1 MDYLF
6 FASCSKGVED
16 LLQSELEHLGLPGL
30 SIGNGGVH
38 FSGSLEGAYRACLW
52 SRLASRILLKLA
64 EFTVA
69 DEDQLYN
76 AIQHIDWSEHMAV
89 SDSFAID
96 CFSSHS
102 QISNSHYATLRIKD
116 AIVDQFKEKTGI
128 RPDVVRERPSIRV
141 NVYITEQKVITY
153 LDLSG
158 EALHRRGYR
167 QRGGIAPLRETLAA
181 AILYRAKWRDF
192 ARRGDPLFDPMCGSA
207 TLLIEAAMMTAD
219 MAPGLLRDYYGFMGW
234 QQFDEKQWQVII
246 QQAKDGL
253 DERIEQLPT
262 IIGCDYSA
270 SILAIAQQNIQAAG
284 LSAKIKLE
292 QMDTTTAMPAMVSSN
307 GLIITNPPYGKRLG
321 QVQPLRTLYLR
332 LGKMLKQA
340 FPGWTAVIFTSEE
353 SLAKNISLRS
363 FHKNS
368 LYNGAIKCTLYQYH
382 LNTIEHGCEAE
393 PGQIKTGQ
401 IENGQIEN
409 GQIKNNGRVKNK
421 GSEQPL
427 AANKVQTPVKVL
439 PPEINEHALM
449 YVNRLKKNAKHI
461 KKWAHKNSVSCYRVY
476 DADIPQYA
484 VAIDIYEDWVHIQ
497 EYEAPK
503 TVDQAK
509 AGKRLNDII
518 DVTAQVLGIAQEKV
532 VLKVRKKQSGR
543 QQYTKQDNKG
553 RMITVHESDLL
564 FRVNLYDYL
573 DTGLFLDHRLT
584 RQIIYR
590 LAKAKN
596 VLNLFAYTG
605 SASVYAAAGGAKTTT
620 TVDMSNTYLQWAE
633 DNFRCNHLSGKK
645 HRFIRADCMQ
655 WLWDAKRAGEVFD
668 LIFLDPP
675 TFSNSTK
682 MQQAFDIRRD
692 HVSLL
697 KQVMGLLSHNGQLIF
712 STNARKFTL
721 DKTLQDEFAVREITA
736 LTLTEDFRRRSL
748 HQCWCL
754 AHQEEQVEAALFKL

>member
-1 MDYLF
+1 
-6 FASCSKGVED
+6 
-16 LLQSELEHLGLPGL
+16 
-30 SIGNGGVH
+30 
-38 FSGSLEGAYRACLW
+38 
-52 SRLASRILLKLA
+52 
-64 EFTVA
+64 
-69 DEDQLYN
+69 
-76 AIQHIDWSEHMAV
+76 
-89 SDSFAID
+89 
-96 CFSSHS
+96 
-102 QISNSHYATLRIKD
+102 
-116 AIVDQFKEKTGI
+116 
-128 RPDVVRERPSIRV
+128 
-141 NVYITEQKVITY
+141 
-153 LDLSG
+153 
-158 EALHRRGYR
+158 
-167 QRGGIAPLRETLAA
+167 
-181 AILYRAKWRDF
+181 
-192 ARRGDPLFDPMCGSA
+192 
-207 TLLIEAAMMTAD
+207 
-219 MAPGLLRDYYGFMGW
+219 
-234 QQFDEKQWQVII
+234 
-246 QQAKDGL
+246 
-253 DERIEQLPT
+253 
-262 IIGCDYSA
+262 
-270 SILAIAQQNIQAAG
+270 
-284 LSAKIKLE
+284 
-292 QMDTTTAMPAMVSSN
+292 
-307 GLIITNPPYGKRLG
+307 
-321 QVQPLRTLYLR
+321 
-332 LGKMLKQA
+332 
-340 FPGWTAVIFTSEE
+340 
-353 SLAKNISLRS
+353 
-363 FHKNS
+363 
-368 LYNGAIKCTLYQYH
+368 
-382 LNTIEHGCEAE
+382 
-393 PGQIKTGQ
+393 
-401 IENGQIEN
+401 
-409 GQIKNNGRVKNK
+409 
-421 GSEQPL
+421 
-427 AANKVQTPVKVL
+427 
-439 PPEINEHALM
+439 M

>member
-409 GQIKNNGRVKNK
+409 GQIK
-421 GSEQPL
+421 
-427 AANKVQTPVKVL
+427 
-439 PPEINEHALM
+439 IM
-449 YVNRLKKNAKHI
+449 
-461 KKWAHKNSVSCYRVY
+461 
-476 DADIPQYA
+476 
-484 VAIDIYEDWVHIQ
+484 
-497 EYEAPK
+497 
-503 TVDQAK
+503 
-509 AGKRLNDII
+509 AG
-518 DVTAQVLGIAQEKV
+518 
-532 VLKVRKKQSGR
+532 
-543 QQYTKQDNKG
+543 
-553 RMITVHESDLL
+553 
-564 FRVNLYDYL
+564 
-573 DTGLFLDHRLT
+573 
-584 RQIIYR
+584 
-590 LAKAKN
+590 
-596 VLNLFAYTG
+596 
-605 SASVYAAAGGAKTTT
+605 
-620 TVDMSNTYLQWAE
+620 
-633 DNFRCNHLSGKK
+633 
-645 HRFIRADCMQ
+645 
-655 WLWDAKRAGEVFD
+655 
-668 LIFLDPP
+668 
-675 TFSNSTK
+675 
-682 MQQAFDIRRD
+682 
-692 HVSLL
+692 
-697 KQVMGLLSHNGQLIF
+697 
-712 STNARKFTL
+712 
-721 DKTLQDEFAVREITA
+721 
-736 LTLTEDFRRRSL
+736 
-748 HQCWCL
+748 
-754 AHQEEQVEAALFKL
+754 